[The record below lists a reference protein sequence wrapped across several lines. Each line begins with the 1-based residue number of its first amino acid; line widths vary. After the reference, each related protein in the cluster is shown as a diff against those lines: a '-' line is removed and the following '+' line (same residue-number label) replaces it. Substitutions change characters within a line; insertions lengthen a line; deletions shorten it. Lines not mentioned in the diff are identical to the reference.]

1 MDEVKD
7 TKQPSPRI
15 ELLAMQIATNKT
27 NVAKWGLN
35 IAVFLFAVLI
45 IIVILISQG
54 IGINIVAPF
63 AILGLAGTWFT
74 AMRRGRQLYQR
85 FYAEELSNLQEKPS
99 KEAAALVA
107 QLTSRE
113 IQILNYIAQ
122 GHANKSIGLNL
133 GISENTVK
141 NFVSRS
147 LTKLNANDR
156 TEAVVI
162 AIKHGLI
169 SVE

>member
-1 MDEVKD
+1 MDEAED

-15 ELLAMQIATNKT
+15 EILAMEMARSKT
-27 NVAKWGLN
+27 NIAKWGLN
-35 IAVFLFAVLI
+35 IAVFLFATLI
-45 IIVILISQG
+45 IIIILISQG
-54 IGINIVAPF
+54 IGINIVAPL
-63 AILGLAGTWFT
+63 AILGLAASWFVGW
-74 AMRRGRQLYQR
+74 RRGRQLYQR
-85 FYAEELSNLQEKPS
+85 FYAEALSSLQQEPS

-113 IQILNYIAQ
+113 KQILNYVAQ
-122 GHANKSIGLNL
+122 GYANKRIALEL

-141 NFVSRS
+141 NFVSRV

-162 AIKHGLI
+162 AIRHGLI
-169 SVE
+169 SVR